1 MPNGNGPEGDSAR
14 RRLFSPSLLTPAEST
29 ISTFAFE
36 GTAELSASGGRPPP
50 PPPVASPTPPPQ
62 ASSSAD
68 GSAATG
74 GGAFGCSPLFGVPL
88 LVKSPTLKSPIEE
101 VASSGSAHRHRAS
114 VVSSLCPS
122 SGGGTAPLE
131 TPGCGSSTSQST
143 AGLRTRHRGSL
154 GGIGE
159 MPSSSFSPASPP
171 EVAPVPNPELR
182 SYGSAPALFRRPSD
196 TSELVASAATA
207 PALGP
212 SLSRSSSRSSFR
224 HVTPPPSVGRCEAP
238 PPGCVA
244 EKVSI
249 FEQRCHTP
257 ATPPQGPATPIP
269 DALRHGPR
277 SEPVPTPIGR
287 QQRRSHE
294 GIPSSSSVAT
304 VDMLAFAGAFAPTRA
319 SPTDGDGRNSFSSAS
334 LASTFAVPPAAHAH
348 QAEDI
353 AATSTR
359 ELLEGP
365 LPAHGNDVLE
375 TQLEESPPLQKECRR
390 KLSWPGPVDADSSL
404 MEF

>member
-1 MPNGNGPEGDSAR
+1 MQNGNGPEGDSAR

-29 ISTFAFE
+29 ISTFVFE
-36 GTAELSASGGRPPP
+36 GTTELSASGGRPPP
-50 PPPVASPTPPPQ
+50 PPPVASPTPPLQ
-62 ASSSAD
+62 APSSAD

-74 GGAFGCSPLFGVPL
+74 GGSFGCSPLFGVPL
-88 LVKSPTLKSPIEE
+88 LVKSPTLKSPFDE

-122 SGGGTAPLE
+122 SGGLTTPLE

-171 EVAPVPNPELR
+171 EVAPAPSPELR

-196 TSELVASAATA
+196 TLEHVASAATA
-207 PALGP
+207 PALGL

-224 HVTPPPSVGRCEAP
+224 HVTPPPSVGRWEAP

-294 GIPSSSSVAT
+294 GMASSSSVAT
-304 VDMLAFAGAFAPTRA
+304 VDMLASAGAFAPTRA

-348 QAEDI
+348 QDLAG
-353 AATSTR
+353 ASTR
-359 ELLEGP
+359 ELLEGA
-365 LPAHGNDVLE
+365 LPAPGNDVLE